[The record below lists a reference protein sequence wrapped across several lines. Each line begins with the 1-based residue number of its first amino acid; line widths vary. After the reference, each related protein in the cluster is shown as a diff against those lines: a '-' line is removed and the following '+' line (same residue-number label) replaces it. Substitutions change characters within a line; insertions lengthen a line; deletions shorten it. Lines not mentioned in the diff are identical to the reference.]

1 MNTEH
6 TELMVVGQ
14 HGKAGRPTKYSPET
28 VDRLL
33 AGLADGL
40 PIKSACIT
48 AGIGVSTLSDWREK
62 YPELEV
68 RMEEA
73 REVARLK
80 MLQRIKRAAE
90 HDWRAAAEWLRLT
103 FPQDYRR
110 ASTPTTSTTNITSQT
125 LVLSPEQQQKIREQ
139 RRRILATTKGGTALM
154 EADAT
159 PAPEPEQP
167 ISTRVQPQGLLV
179 RSSSAAEA
187 EPEPEQPE
195 QSQESLKE
203 VSEAIEPGREQPAP
217 PQQSTWAAEALKA
230 ADIPRNT
237 EDVAEDDVNGL
248 PRLR

>member
-1 MNTEH
+1 
-6 TELMVVGQ
+6 
-14 HGKAGRPTKYSPET
+14 
-28 VDRLL
+28 
-33 AGLADGL
+33 
-40 PIKSACIT
+40 
-48 AGIGVSTLSDWREK
+48 
-62 YPELEV
+62 
-68 RMEEA
+68 
-73 REVARLK
+73 
-80 MLQRIKRAAE
+80 
-90 HDWRAAAEWLRLT
+90 LRLT

-195 QSQESLKE
+195 QSQESLQE
-203 VSEAIEPGREQPAP
+203 VSEAIEQGREQPAP

-237 EDVAEDDVNGL
+237 EDVAEDDVNGF